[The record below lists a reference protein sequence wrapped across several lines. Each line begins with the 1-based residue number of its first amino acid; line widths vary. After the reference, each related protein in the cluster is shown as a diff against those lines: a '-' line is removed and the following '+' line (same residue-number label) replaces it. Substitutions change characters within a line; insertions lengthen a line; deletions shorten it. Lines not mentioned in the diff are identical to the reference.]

1 MPTGAI
7 TGYID
12 VAQLVLYGFWIF
24 FAGLIIYL
32 RREDKREG
40 YPMESDRSDRAP
52 RVKVV
57 GFPDMPEPKVF
68 RLPHGQ
74 GSREAPR
81 PEAPLGDISG
91 TKAAA
96 PFLGAPLEPTG
107 DPMRD
112 GVGPASYAPRDD
124 APDLTVDGDPKVIP
138 MRLAEGFSPE
148 PDDPDP
154 RGMDV
159 VGADGEVA
167 GTVKDLWVDLAE
179 PRILYY
185 EVELLPAI
193 AGEEAAGNAPNPLLP
208 YGFARARLNQ
218 GRILV
223 ASILAEQFRHVPRTT
238 SPDRITRLEEDRV
251 TAYYAGGHLYA
262 KPSRQEPLI

>member
-52 RVKVV
+52 RIKVV

-74 GSREAPR
+74 GTRAAPRAEAP
-81 PEAPLGDISG
+81 PADIPG
-91 TKAAA
+91 TRTAA

-107 DPMRD
+107 DPMQE
-112 GVGPASYAPRDD
+112 GVGPASYAQRED
-124 APDLTVDGDPKVIP
+124 APDLTIDGDPKVIP

-148 PDDPDP
+148 PSDPDP

-159 VGADGEVA
+159 VCADGEAA

-185 EVELLPAI
+185 EVELSPAI
-193 AGEEAAGNAPNPLLP
+193 AGEDTPAGATNPLLP
-208 YGFARARLNQ
+208 AGFARAKLNQ

-223 ASILAEQFRHVPRTT
+223 ASIMADQFRHVPRTA
-238 SPDRITRLEEDRV
+238 SPDRITRLEEDRI
-251 TAYYAGGHLYA
+251 TAYFAGGHLYA

>member
-24 FAGLIIYL
+24 FAGLIFYL

-40 YPMESDRSDRAP
+40 YPLESDRSDRAP
-52 RVKVV
+52 RLKIV
-57 GFPDMPEPKVF
+57 GFPTPPEPKTF
-68 RLPHGQ
+68 LLPHGQ
-74 GSREAPR
+74 GARVSPPDDEP
-81 PEAPLGDISG
+81 PLGDIPG
-91 TKAAA
+91 TRNDT
-96 PFLGAPLEPTG
+96 PWNGSPLQPTG

-112 GVGPASYAPRDD
+112 GVGPASYAPREN
-124 APDLTVDGDPKVIP
+124 APDLTVDGTPKIIP

-148 PDDPDP
+148 PSDPDP

-159 VGADGEVA
+159 VAADGRVA

-179 PRILYY
+179 PRILYF
-185 EVELLPAI
+185 EVALPPGDADE
-193 AGEEAAGNAPNPLLP
+193 GGMNPLLP
-208 YGFARARLNQ
+208 IGFARVKFDQRQ
-218 GRILV
+218 IRV
-223 ASILAEQFRHVPRTT
+223 ASILADQFRHVPRTA
-238 SPDRITRLEEDRV
+238 SPDHITRLEEDRI
-251 TAYYAGGHLYA
+251 TAYFGGGHLYA